1 MERRDME
8 TGKLRSRAHSIHI
21 DNRMRTSITGVL
33 DIVSFTEQDIMLLT
47 EAGPLN
53 IVGTSLHLNKL
64 NLEDGQVSVEGEL
77 LALDYE
83 PPEGEKRGLFGRVM
97 R

>member
-1 MERRDME
+1 MERRELEANKM
-8 TGKLRSRAHSIHI
+8 RSRAHSIHI
-21 DNRMRTSITGVL
+21 DNRMRTSITGVV
-33 DIVSFTEQDIMLLT
+33 DIISFTEQDIMLLS

-53 IVGTSLHLNKL
+53 IVGASLHLNTL

-83 PPEGEKRGLFGRVM
+83 PPETEKRGLFRRPM

>member
-8 TGKLRSRAHSIHI
+8 SGKLRSRSHSIHI

-53 IVGTSLHLNKL
+53 IVGTGLHLNKL

-83 PPEGEKRGLFGRVM
+83 PEENEKRGLFSRM